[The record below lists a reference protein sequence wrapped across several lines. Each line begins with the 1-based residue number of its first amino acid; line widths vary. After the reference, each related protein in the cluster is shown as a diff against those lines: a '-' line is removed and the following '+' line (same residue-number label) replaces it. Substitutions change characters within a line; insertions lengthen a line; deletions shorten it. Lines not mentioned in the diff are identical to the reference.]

1 MIKDETLSEVGFI
14 VFADVDD
21 EETIDIFKPFSAVG
35 KVSRSVVSIKGGS
48 FVNEVLG
55 DVCRNG
61 VFLSLRPVE
70 GEKKK
75 IDNGLDVEKTSLKDG

>member
-1 MIKDETLSEVGFI
+1 MIIDETLTEVGFI

-21 EETIDIFKPFSAVG
+21 EERIGIVKPFSAVG
-35 KVSRSVVSIKGGS
+35 KVSGSVVSNKVGS

-55 DVCRNG
+55 DVCSNG
-61 VFLSLRPVE
+61 VLLSLRLVE

-75 IDNGLDVEKTSLKDG
+75 VDNGLDVEKTSLKDG